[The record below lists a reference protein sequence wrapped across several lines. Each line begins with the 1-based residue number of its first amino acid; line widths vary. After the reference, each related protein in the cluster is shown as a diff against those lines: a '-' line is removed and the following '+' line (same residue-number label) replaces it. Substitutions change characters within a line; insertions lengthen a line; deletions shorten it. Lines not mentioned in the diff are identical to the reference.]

1 MIPLLYNL
9 KAKRINNYL
18 YKLINVISLSSYSIY
33 LFHMFYIMLINS
45 IYYKLNLKIDYLW
58 IVLVWATTIIG
69 SHFQYHLFEVRITE
83 LRNKFGTKK
92 DAIGV

>member
-9 KAKRINNYL
+9 KVKRINKYI
-18 YKLINVISLSSYSIY
+18 YKLINIISLSSYSIY
-33 LFHMFYIMLINS
+33 LFHMFYIMLINI
-45 IYYKLNLKIDYLW
+45 IYSKLNLKIDYLW
-58 IVLVWATTIIG
+58 IVLVWITTIIG
-69 SHFQYHLFEVRITE
+69 SYFQYLLFEVRVTE